1 LAGELYGARYWGR
14 PGSGYNMPYDIEEL
28 NVEVENRIRALTAK
42 GKGDQVRAII
52 SAYDSYREVQTELEG
67 LYK

>member
-1 LAGELYGARYWGR
+1 
-14 PGSGYNMPYDIEEL
+14 MPYDIEEL

-52 SAYDSYREVQTELEG
+52 SAYDSYKEVQTELEG